1 MGEQAPQEDA
11 RRRAKRS
18 NDPRAERVRNDLF
31 AAAERMGLQGLPI
44 SVSSLVQQAGVS
56 RSAFYVHFA
65 DLGDFA
71 LRLQQL
77 HFDAIAQAAE
87 ADLLSDPG
95 AAMLQSQRDLV
106 AHFAANRDLYR
117 LAFSVAGTTGI
128 GEDTAAAL
136 ERAIR
141 RHIDLFCS
149 PPPGIRPDLASAY
162 IAGAAT
168 NLIAAWLLG
177 TASVDEETLAQHLF
191 ALMPPWMHDGG
202 RAQPPS
208 ASGRRAPEKGTNR

>member
-1 MGEQAPQEDA
+1 MGEEAPQEGA
-11 RRRAKRS
+11 RRRTKRS
-18 NDPRAERVRNDLF
+18 SDPRAERVRNDLF

-65 DLGDFA
+65 DLADFA

-77 HFDAIAQAAE
+77 HFDAIARAAE
-87 ADLLSDPG
+87 ADLVSDPR

-106 AHFAANRDLYR
+106 SHFAANRDLYR

-128 GEDTAAAL
+128 GEDTAVAI
-136 ERAIR
+136 ERALR

-149 PPPGIRPDLASAY
+149 PPAGIRSDLASPY
-162 IAGAAT
+162 VAGAAT

-177 TASVDEETLAQHLF
+177 TVAADEETLAQHLF
-191 ALMPPWMHDGG
+191 TLMPPWMYG
-202 RAQPPS
+202 
-208 ASGRRAPEKGTNR
+208 SGRS